1 MDKNKSSFQ
10 SGKKL
15 ILNGDLSKL
24 VDTIID
30 RIAVVKYMKKNNLK
44 INESLLKPLKNI
56 FINDKNFDDVND
68 ITV

>member
-1 MDKNKSSFQ
+1 MDKNKGNFQ

-15 ILNGDLSKL
+15 ILNDDLSKL

-44 INESLLKPLKNI
+44 IN
-56 FINDKNFDDVND
+56 
-68 ITV
+68 

>member
-1 MDKNKSSFQ
+1 MDKNKSNFQ

-15 ILNGDLSKL
+15 ILNDDLSKL

-44 INESLLKPLKNI
+44 INPHNFLVFKNY
-56 FINDKNFDDVND
+56 K
-68 ITV
+68 